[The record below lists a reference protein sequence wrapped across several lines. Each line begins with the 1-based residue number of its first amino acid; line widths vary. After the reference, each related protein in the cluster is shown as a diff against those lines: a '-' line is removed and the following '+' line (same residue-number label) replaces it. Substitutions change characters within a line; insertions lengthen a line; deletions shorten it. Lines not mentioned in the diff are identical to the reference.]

1 MSPSKFTQ
9 RHGKFYGTRTLV
21 STGRGVDSEG
31 GSTRWWSVR
40 LARPRFLVA
49 WPLCVQTVHMMGGTP
64 SGLLWKSIG
73 TLGEGRI
80 PVVSH
85 EYIRSDPFQ
94 FI

>member
-1 MSPSKFTQ
+1 MVNSMAPERLCQ
-9 RHGKFYGTRTLV
+9 RDG
-21 STGRGVDSEG
+21 GVDSEG
-31 GSTRWWSVR
+31 GSTRWWGSVR